1 MHTFRRIVSGKKM
14 VFLRLGAV
22 ALMLLLTTGLLSQAA
37 FAQTTY
43 VITDG
48 DRVLVHTTYETD
60 PAEVL
65 SEAGLELGAED
76 TFTAQTDGG
85 VSAITVNRIQ
95 LVRVQNGGEEL
106 EVATYG
112 STVSGILEQLGI
124 STEGELRIS
133 QDLDAQTYDGMVI
146 DVVYLRT
153 ETRQY
158 IRTEPYD
165 TVYCTDS
172 TLEPGAEK
180 ILTPGRNGSI
190 LCTAEIIYENGV
202 EISRSVL
209 REKVLYTPVNALV
222 ARGID
227 RSSKEQEGAGRAY
240 VQEDAAPETEP
251 VPTTEAAA
259 EPEETE
265 QSAPAPQEPEER
277 DEPEV
282 SGNTFT
288 TASGEVI
295 SYSRKLTV
303 EATAY
308 SCEGYTGI
316 TATGTTARYGAI
328 AVDPSVIPYGTRMYI
343 VSDDGAYIYGYATA
357 EDCGGGIRGNMI
369 DLYFNTVAECYEF
382 GRRSCTVYILD

>member
-1 MHTFRRIVSGKKM
+1 M
-14 VFLRLGAV
+14 
-22 ALMLLLTTGLLSQAA
+22 ALTLLLTTGLLSQAA

-227 RSSKEQEGAGRAY
+227 RSSKEQEGGVRQYLHHGFRRGDFLQPKADRGGHGLQLRRLYRHYRHGHHGPVRRHRRGPQRHSLRNPYVHRLGR
-240 VQEDAAPETEP
+240 
-251 VPTTEAAA
+251 
-259 EPEETE
+259 
-265 QSAPAPQEPEER
+265 R
-277 DEPEV
+277 
-282 SGNTFT
+282 
-288 TASGEVI
+288 
-295 SYSRKLTV
+295 RLHL
-303 EATAY
+303 
-308 SCEGYTGI
+308 
-316 TATGTTARYGAI
+316 RL
-328 AVDPSVIPYGTRMYI
+328 RH
-343 VSDDGAYIYGYATA
+343 
-357 EDCGGGIRGNMI
+357 GGGLRRRHSRQH
-369 DLYFNTVAECYEF
+369 DRPVFQYC
-382 GRRSCTVYILD
+382 GRVL

>member
-22 ALMLLLTTGLLSQAA
+22 ALTLLLTTGLLSQAA

-259 EPEETE
+259 EPEEAE
-265 QSAPAPQEPEER
+265 QSAPEPQEPEER
-277 DEPEV
+277 DEPE
-282 SGNTFT
+282 
-288 TASGEVI
+288 ASRQYLHHGFP
-295 SYSRKLTV
+295 
-303 EATAY
+303 
-308 SCEGYTGI
+308 
-316 TATGTTARYGAI
+316 AR
-328 AVDPSVIPYGTRMYI
+328 
-343 VSDDGAYIYGYATA
+343 
-357 EDCGGGIRGNMI
+357 
-369 DLYFNTVAECYEF
+369 
-382 GRRSCTVYILD
+382 